1 MMKSKDNANNNLLKQ
16 PLGSNGSDI
25 LKEKGGSS
33 GSSDLDYLLK
43 NLSRSSY
50 NPKRN
55 LEIIKEWVESHRYE
69 ILMGDTSIAGMID
82 KVISYLKEAPVA
94 QEAAK
99 IIKLIIGLEGR
110 TNVPM
115 PAGREGTIHYE
126 GPARTFLTSNHIEE
140 IASLIKKGIESPK
153 PYLASEALG
162 VILFMAAKSNVE
174 ANREKSLSLI
184 GELANKLLSQ
194 NGAPEEIK
202 TQFLKQ
208 VEGAGAI
215 NIDQGKAD
223 SGIAKAIE
231 EAQKSLIALQRNM
244 RGSGSALMEAEPAEF
259 FSSEESEKVRKN
271 FEQNMWVVVEDIKTI
286 LSALNSI
293 DVNNDAFP
301 NIRKDISSI
310 LMYLNTFNTRDARIE
325 GKDIDK
331 IVGIL
336 YKKGTS
342 SEKSLFDILPKG
354 YEVWLGGRSIT
365 LSGSVSELRR
375 FQEAWESLEIDAEA
389 VVKRIVGQT
398 GAASEKYVKYI
409 VERFREKI
417 DRNPNMQETGEIIGY
432 VIQNHKGNE
441 SLPEIV
447 DEKIAEIMVSSSMET
462 ISKPAPKNAGGID
475 FRAMNYLVQPMGSF
489 KDLRFGLP
497 TLSLSALQRI
507 DLDQELE
514 ALCNMVKAGMVP
526 AGERVKEYLAACFQ
540 KGKIEEKQD
549 DLLVCLAEIYRLAEE
564 ENLEISPQLRESL
577 VIVDTGKFV
586 LGSGEKISLS

>member
-231 EAQKSLIALQRNM
+231 EAQKSLIALQRSM
-244 RGSGSALMEAEPAEF
+244 RGSGSALMKVSDRSNNLLNQSPVINPVKVISDTELFEPDPNMSDKGTILEVTDGDITLHDKNKPGVAFNIKTNKDGIPDGVDIKSFKYEGRVF
-259 FSSEESEKVRKN
+259 KVIETLEYGPESKPWNTGRHIPGSGQIGKYLVEVEGKKYRVTIRDYQTEKVGKFGGDWRIAL
-271 FEQNMWVVVEDIKTI
+271 VE
-286 LSALNSI
+286 L
-293 DVNNDAFP
+293 
-301 NIRKDISSI
+301 
-310 LMYLNTFNTRDARIE
+310 
-325 GKDIDK
+325 
-331 IVGIL
+331 
-336 YKKGTS
+336 KG
-342 SEKSLFDILPKG
+342 
-354 YEVWLGGRSIT
+354 
-365 LSGSVSELRR
+365 
-375 FQEAWESLEIDAEA
+375 
-389 VVKRIVGQT
+389 
-398 GAASEKYVKYI
+398 
-409 VERFREKI
+409 
-417 DRNPNMQETGEIIGY
+417 
-432 VIQNHKGNE
+432 
-441 SLPEIV
+441 
-447 DEKIAEIMVSSSMET
+447 VSSAMMEAT
-462 ISKPAPKNAGGID
+462 AKGAPENAGGID
-475 FRAMNYLVQPMGSF
+475 FRIMNYLVQPMGSF

-497 TLSLSALQRI
+497 TLTSSVLERI
-507 DLDQELE
+507 DLDKELG
-514 ALCNMVKAGMVP
+514 ALRNMVKAGMVP
-526 AGERVKEYLAACFQ
+526 SGERVKEYLAACFQ

-564 ENLEISPQLRESL
+564 ENLETSPELRESL

-586 LGSGEKISLS
+586 LLPSNQKVGLN